1 MSGLN
6 VQIRRMDYVLNS
18 LHDKAFDRGLIT
30 LDKNYKIIVSKKLKD
45 TEMDLETKTGL
56 WDMLITKLFYQINF
70 CPEKFIEYHNDV
82 IFFRGEN
89 VDNLTLEQR
98 RKKYAKIYARIIQKS
113 KRFLEKLC
121 GIKGIVT
128 EKISRIYLE
137 NGHCNHK
144 I

>member
-56 WDMLITKLFYQINF
+56 WDMLITKLSL
-70 CPEKFIEYHNDV
+70 PDKFLP
-82 IFFRGEN
+82 GK
-89 VDNLTLEQR
+89 NL
-98 RKKYAKIYARIIQKS
+98 
-113 KRFLEKLC
+113 
-121 GIKGIVT
+121 
-128 EKISRIYLE
+128 
-137 NGHCNHK
+137 
-144 I
+144 